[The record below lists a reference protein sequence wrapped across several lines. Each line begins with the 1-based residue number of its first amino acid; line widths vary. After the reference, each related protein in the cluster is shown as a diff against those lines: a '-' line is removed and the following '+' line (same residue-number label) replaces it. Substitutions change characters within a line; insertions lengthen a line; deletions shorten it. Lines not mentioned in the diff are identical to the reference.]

1 MDPLPPPLLPEP
13 WASWIDLVTASQSL
27 ERAIHAATPHDASLA
42 LRAAASQVRFAAAY
56 QETAHRPAVAA
67 QLRALA
73 QRLQQYAAQA
83 ATLSTADLPRWQ
95 QGPWYRFQG
104 ELAAAAVKVRQST
117 DPAQA
122 VLRAVLPGA
131 PPA

>member
-1 MDPLPPPLLPEP
+1 MAPLPPPLLPEP

-27 ERAIHAATPHDASLA
+27 ERAIHAETPQAASLA
-42 LRAAASQVRFAAAY
+42 LRAVAHQVLFAAAY

-83 ATLSTADLPRWQ
+83 ATLSAADLPRWQ

-104 ELAAAAVKVRQST
+104 ELAAAAVKVQQST

-122 VLRAVLPGA
+122 VLRSVLPGA
-131 PPA
+131 PAT